1 MPTQWESLANEHILG
16 IAPYEP
22 GKPIEELERELGV
35 HNAIKLAS
43 NENPLPPSDR
53 VQKALLA
60 TLPHLNR
67 YPDGSG
73 FYLRQA
79 LAKKHGVSPDQ
90 VVLGNGSNELIEL
103 LVRAFLR
110 PGDEAVVP
118 HPSFVVYPMV
128 VQAAAGVRVMVML
141 KDHRLDLEAMA
152 RAITPMTKIVFIAN
166 PNNPTATIATA
177 DEIEHFVSRVP
188 ERTIVVFDEA
198 YIEFALGPD
207 FPETL
212 NYVKQG
218 RKVVVLRTFS
228 KATSLAGLRVG
239 YGVADADAIALMNRI
254 RQPFNVN
261 SLAQAA
267 ALAALDDDAH
277 VLECVRMIEAGRHF
291 LYDEFKSIGLQ
302 YVPSRANFI
311 LVDVG
316 RSARC
321 RFHRAGRARP
331 GDRRAPRARVAR
343 GARRGAHHRRR
354 LDQAQHRPR
363 RRPPG
368 REAPARLR
376 GQPPARRL
384 GAGRIPSRAR
394 RSLPE

>member
-53 VQKALLA
+53 VQKAILA
-60 TLPHLNR
+60 TLNHLNR

-79 LAKKHGVSPDQ
+79 LAKKHGVSPDH

-103 LVRAFLR
+103 LVRTFLR

-118 HPSFVVYPMV
+118 PPSFVVSPMI
-128 VQAAAGVRVMVML
+128 VQAAGGVRVMVML
-141 KDHRLDLEAMA
+141 KEHRLDLEAMA
-152 RAITPMTKIVFIAN
+152 RAITPMTKVVFIAN
-166 PNNPTATIATA
+166 PNNPTATIVTA
-177 DEIEHFVSRVP
+177 DEVERFMARVP

-207 FPETL
+207 FPDTL

-218 RKVVVLRTFS
+218 RKVAVLRTFS

-239 YGVADADAIALMNRI
+239 YCRPEAGAVALMNRI
-254 RQPFNVN
+254 RQPFNGN
-261 SLAQAA
+261 SLAQAGAPA
-267 ALAALDDDAH
+267 AL
-277 VLECVRMIEAGRHF
+277 E
-291 LYDEFKSIGLQ
+291 DEGH
-302 YVPSRANFI
+302 P
-311 LVDVG
+311 
-316 RSARC
+316 
-321 RFHRAGRARP
+321 P
-331 GDRRAPRARVAR
+331 GGAR
-343 GARRGAHHRRR
+343 GVEGGGPFPSTQVKKPAREERRLAAHHI
-354 LDQAQHRPR
+354 P
-363 RRPPG
+363 
-368 REAPARLR
+368 LR
-376 GQPPARRL
+376 
-384 GAGRIPSRAR
+384 
-394 RSLPE
+394 

>member
-22 GKPIEELERELGV
+22 GKPIEELERELGI

-43 NENPLPPSDR
+43 NENPLAPSDR
-53 VQKALLA
+53 VQRAILAALS
-60 TLPHLNR
+60 HLNR

-90 VVLGNGSNELIEL
+90 IVLGNGSNELIEL
-103 LVRAFLR
+103 LVRSFLR

-118 HPSFVVYPMV
+118 HPSFLVYPMI
-128 VQAAAGVRVMVML
+128 VQAAGAVRVMVML
-141 KDHRLDLEAMA
+141 KEHRLDRDAMA
-152 RAITPMTKIVFIAN
+152 RAITPMTKVVFVAN
-166 PNNPTATIATA
+166 PNNPTATIVTA
-177 DEIEHFVSRVP
+177 DEVEHFMARVP

-212 NYVKQG
+212 TYVRQG
-218 RKVVVLRTFS
+218 RKVAVLRTFS
-228 KATSLAGLRVG
+228 KAASLAGLRVG

-267 ALAALDDDAH
+267 ALAALEDDGH
-277 VLECVRMIEAGRHF
+277 ILECVRMIEAGRHF
-291 LYDEFKSIGLQ
+291 LYDEFKTLGVQ
-302 YVPSRANFI
+302 YVPARANFI

-316 RSARC
+316 RSAADIYQKLL
-321 RFHRAGRARP
+321 HEGVIVRP
-331 GDRRAPRARVAR
+331 MTPFGMETALRITVGTPEENRKLVKALRRA
-343 GARRGAHHRRR
+343 
-354 LDQAQHRPR
+354 
-363 RRPPG
+363 
-368 REAPARLR
+368 
-376 GQPPARRL
+376 L
-384 GAGRIPSRAR
+384 GKPSA
-394 RSLPE
+394 

>member
-1 MPTQWESLANEHILG
+1 LSTQWESLANEHILG

-22 GKPIEELERELGV
+22 GKPIEEVERELAI
-35 HNAIKLAS
+35 HDAIKLAS
-43 NENPLPPSDR
+43 NENPLSPSDR
-53 VQKALLA
+53 VQKAIMSALH
-60 TLPHLNR
+60 TLNR

-79 LAKKHGVSPDQ
+79 LAKKHGVMPDQ

-103 LVRAFLR
+103 LVRSFLR

-118 HPSFVVYPMV
+118 HPSFVVYPMI
-128 VQAAAGVRVMVML
+128 VQAAGGVRVMVML
-141 KDHRLDLEAMA
+141 KDFRLDLEAMG

-166 PNNPTATIATA
+166 PNNPSATIVTR
-177 DEIEHFVSRVP
+177 DEVEHFMARVP

-198 YIEFALGPD
+198 YIEFAMGPD
-207 FPETL
+207 FPDTL
-212 NYVKQG
+212 AQVKQG

-291 LYDEFKSIGLQ
+291 LYDEFKRLGLS

-311 LVDVG
+311 LVDAG
-316 RSARC
+316 RSAADIYQKLLHHGVIVRPMTPFGLETAL
-321 RFHRAGRARP
+321 RITVGTPEENRKLVKALRVVLGKTAG
-331 GDRRAPRARVAR
+331 
-343 GARRGAHHRRR
+343 
-354 LDQAQHRPR
+354 
-363 RRPPG
+363 
-368 REAPARLR
+368 
-376 GQPPARRL
+376 
-384 GAGRIPSRAR
+384 
-394 RSLPE
+394 